1 MIPSIKIALPPSV
14 PAPPIILLTMAS
26 SEGQTH
32 AALLCFQDTINK
44 KICEVSPEI
53 DCKVLE
59 HVAPI
64 YFAVFVLATQFVLLN
79 VVVAVL
85 MKHLEEAKEE
95 DNSSSSG
102 SRNSITSSRKD
113 SKEQEE
119 VVVTLKVP
127 PSETFRKVSF
137 DDDSGKKEIQT
148 RVDISVPPNGGQG
161 VVPLVAVNGEDVNN
175 SDSEYSTTSPLPQ
188 SKVMEHQ
195 KPVLSQ
201 STPTLRPLLR
211 TRNRSSSA
219 APRIVKELNSTSS
232 LAKLSP
238 ILGRLAKSRRFD
250 DSDELVSH
258 VHTLPPLEFS
268 AMTNHASEN
277 DLSPENEIPLSPRAP
292 IYKMSEDSDLYDSN
306 LEGDNSS
313 NTSSPPRPLR
323 PSVKSNTSGFST
335 SGSSSSSYDDDR
347 NQAPTAQTP
356 PRGTDNAW
364 GTPKPGSN
372 PSVPSSSSGR
382 RRSTGKGRR
391 PSTGESKRR
400 RSNKKQS
407 YV

>member
-1 MIPSIKIALPPSV
+1 
-14 PAPPIILLTMAS
+14 
-26 SEGQTH
+26 
-32 AALLCFQDTINK
+32 
-44 KICEVSPEI
+44 
-53 DCKVLE
+53 
-59 HVAPI
+59 
-64 YFAVFVLATQFVLLN
+64 
-79 VVVAVL
+79 

-137 DDDSGKKEIQT
+137 GDDSGNKAIQT
-148 RVDISVPPNGGQG
+148 RVEISVPPNGGKG
-161 VVPLVAVNGEDVNN
+161 VVPLVSVNGEDVNN

-201 STPTLRPLLR
+201 STPTLRPMLR
-211 TRNRSSSA
+211 SRNRSSSA
-219 APRIVKELNSTSS
+219 APRIVKELNSSSS
-232 LAKLSP
+232 LAKFSP

-258 VHTLPPLEFS
+258 VHTLPPLEFFG
-268 AMTNHASEN
+268 MTNHASEN
-277 DLSPENEIPLSPRAP
+277 DLSPENDIPLSPRAP

-306 LEGDNSS
+306 LEGDNYDSS

-323 PSVKSNTSGFST
+323 PSVKSNTSGSST
-335 SGSSSSSYDDDR
+335 SGSSSSSYEDDR
-347 NQAPTAQTP
+347 NQGPTGQTP
-356 PRGTDNAW
+356 ARGTDNAW

-382 RRSTGKGRR
+382 RRSIGKGRR

-400 RSNKKQS
+400 KSNKKQS